1 MEVKILVLQFLYA
14 IAGVESNHGQL
25 TNHPVI
31 ENPKS
36 IHYGHQAIGAWGMM
50 PNTLME
56 MARNPTTLDTI
67 IFDKRRQKKIAKKY
81 ALKVLQAARGC
92 VLDANILWLKGPN
105 YKITPLEYQTN
116 RMKRFIKEWETV
128 SKTPIFK
135 DKIILRY
142 CFNIKR

>member
-36 IHYGHQAIGAWGMM
+36 IHYGHQAIGLYAMM

-81 ALKVLQAARGC
+81 ALKVLQKAQGC
-92 VLDANILWLKGPN
+92 PLTASILWLRGPN
-105 YKITPLEYQTN
+105 AKPTPADYKSP
-116 RMKRFIKEWETV
+116 RFARFVLEWENIRQIKVTE
-128 SKTPIFK
+128 
-135 DKIILRY
+135 DKFISYY
-142 CFNIKR
+142 CQTSIH